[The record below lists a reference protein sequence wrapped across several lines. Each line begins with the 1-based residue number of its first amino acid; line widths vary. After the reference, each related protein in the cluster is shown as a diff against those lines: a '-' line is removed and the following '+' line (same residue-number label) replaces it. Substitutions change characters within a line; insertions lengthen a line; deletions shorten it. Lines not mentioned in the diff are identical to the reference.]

1 MSLSLSNNPSMTSLA
16 SESIGT
22 VSQSEILLLDFIE
35 NVFNSHEFPDKYL
48 KYKKLVYN
56 RDYKNALLSIFKDL
70 DNKYD
75 LYKTQMVKNSPGSP
89 LVKKDSKD
97 NIAIRNEIEELKIK
111 EGIAEMITFIEY
123 LRLKN
128 KIDKISR
135 DSTLGITYIPSDTV
149 TKDSYYSTTNSIQS
163 FNKELDENEN
173 LQSMLKR
180 AATGSLKRP
189 GGKKNKRKTRK
200 IKQHFLFNPDDP
212 KKSFDVYIDKDP
224 SDTIPIK
231 YTTME
236 DVRNTIIK
244 LEKLYKN
251 GKYPHK
257 RIWQV
262 GMIMKV
268 RLEAIKKNKEKL
280 YPNAKN
286 VLGRYNL
293 ANKYFLFLSSR
304 SKVKGETER
313 KKMVFKF

>member
-1 MSLSLSNNPSMTSLA
+1 MSLSNNPSMNSL
-16 SESIGT
+16 SS

-35 NVFNSHEFPDKYL
+35 NIFNSHEFPDKYL
-48 KYKKLVYN
+48 KYKKMIKN
-56 RDYKNALLSIFKDL
+56 TEYKAALLNIFKDL
-70 DNKYD
+70 DNKYE
-75 LYKTQMVKNSPGSP
+75 LYKTQLIKNSSPRSP
-89 LVKKDSKD
+89 LVKKNSRD
-97 NIAIRNEIEELKIK
+97 NMAIHNEVEELKIK

-123 LRLKN
+123 IRLKQQ
-128 KIDKISR
+128 IDIVSR
-135 DSTLGITYIPSDTV
+135 DPTLGINYVPSKPI
-149 TKDSYYSTTNSIQS
+149 TKNDYYFTTNSLPS
-163 FNKELDENEN
+163 LNKELDENEN
-173 LQSMLKR
+173 LQNILNR
-180 AATGSLKRP
+180 AAIGSLKRL

-200 IKQHFLFNPDDP
+200 TKQDFLFNPDDP

-231 YTTME
+231 YTTIE
-236 DVRNTIIK
+236 DVKNTITK
-244 LEKLYKN
+244 LEQLYKN
-251 GKYPHK
+251 GKYSHK

-268 RLEAIKKNKEKL
+268 RLEAIKKNKDKL

-286 VLGRYNL
+286 VSGRYNL